1 MIQVGIVGASGY
13 TGEELIKLLNQH
25 PNAELRALTSSKN
38 ANEKVSDVLN
48 LDFPYEGTF
57 CSPDISNLDRC
68 DVVFFAT
75 PNGVAMGMAG
85 ELIEKNIKVID
96 ISADYRI
103 KDIEL
108 WEKWYGQKHLSPE
121 LVNQSVY
128 GLPEM
133 HGQREKIA
141 SSMIVGNPG
150 CYPTAALLALL
161 PIMNHLPKQN
171 IIIDAKSGISGA
183 GRNLDSNKLF
193 ASGEDNFQAYAVKNH
208 RHYPEI
214 MSILQTVDPA
224 NSDLLFVPH
233 LSSMIRGIYSSAYV
247 KTSLDRKN
255 EITEIYEKYY
265 ESSPF
270 VEICNSENFP
280 RVSDVRSTNKCMISL
295 NYIDDTDSAVNLVI
309 FSVIDNLVKGASG
322 QAVQNMNIMFDLD
335 EKTGLN

>member
-13 TGEELIKLLNQH
+13 TGEELIKILHRH
-25 PNAELRALTSSKN
+25 PNVELRALTSSKN
-38 ANEKVSDVLN
+38 ASEKVKDVLI
-48 LDFPYEGTF
+48 LDFSYEGTF
-57 CSPDISNLDRC
+57 CSPDIENLDGC

-75 PNGVAMGMAG
+75 PNGVAMGMA
-85 ELIEKNIKVID
+85 EKLIEKDIKVID

-108 WEKWYGQKHLSPE
+108 WEKWYGLKHLSPK
-121 LVNQSVY
+121 LVDLSVY

-133 HGQREKIA
+133 HGQRQKIA

-183 GRNLDSNKLF
+183 GRNLDSKKLF
-193 ASGEDNFQAYAVKNH
+193 AAGEDNFQAYSVKSH

-214 MSILQTVDPA
+214 LSILQTVDSA
-224 NSDLLFVPH
+224 NSDVLFVPH
-233 LSSMIRGIYSSAYV
+233 LSSMIRGIFSSIYV
-247 KTSLDRKN
+247 KVSLDGQN
-255 EITEIYEKYY
+255 EITDIYQKYY
-265 ESSPF
+265 KNSPF
-270 VEICNSENFP
+270 VEICNNDLFP
-280 RVSDVRSTNKCMISL
+280 RVSDVSNTNKCLISL
-295 NYIDDTDSAVNLVI
+295 KYVDNKDDTVNLVI

-322 QAVQNMNIMFDLD
+322 QAVQNMNIMFNLD
-335 EKTGLN
+335 EKTGLI